1 MPEIEGGSTSRYV
14 SKKLLSKLVNLKMI
28 NHNFK
33 FREVNGIFYFPE
45 LVPGSKSRFTSRNF
59 TFSVHVAIWW

>member
-1 MPEIEGGSTSRYV
+1 MFF
-14 SKKLLSKLVNLKMI
+14 
-28 NHNFK
+28 HNFKICFKKIIIKIGQFEDDSLK

-45 LVPGSKSRFTSRNF
+45 LVPGSKSTFTTWNF